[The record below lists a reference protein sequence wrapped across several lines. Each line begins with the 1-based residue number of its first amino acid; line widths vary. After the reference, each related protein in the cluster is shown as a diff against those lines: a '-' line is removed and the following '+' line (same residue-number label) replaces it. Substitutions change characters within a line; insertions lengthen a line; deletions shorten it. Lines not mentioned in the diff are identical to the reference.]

1 MQKIK
6 KKPPNRHHIPKLI
19 ENVPVEYKDN
29 VKGISL
35 KMMSHEAYGQ
45 PYEWSTRD
53 FEMGAPLGRGKF
65 GRVYLAREVTTKY
78 IVAMKVMFKAEI
90 EKGNVQRQVLREIE
104 IQSRLKHPNI
114 LRLLTWFHD
123 DVRIYLALEIA
134 SEGELFKHLRNN
146 QRFDEF
152 RSAKYTYQVAD
163 ALNYC
168 HLNNVIHRDLKPE
181 NILLTSSDD
190 IKLADFGWSAHTL
203 SNKRKTMCGTIDY
216 LPPEMVDGRAYND
229 SVDQWCLGVLCYEF
243 LVGSA
248 PFESKDTQKTYEKI
262 RRLEVHYPSFLSAG
276 AKDLISKLLRKTSD
290 GRITLV
296 DVMKHPWIK
305 QNMQKRN
312 ALLEE
317 RALKARAA
325 AASNVN

>member
-6 KKPPNRHHIPKLI
+6 KKPPNRHHIPKLV

-29 VKGISL
+29 VEGMSL

-53 FEMGAPLGRGKF
+53 FEMGAQLGRGKL
-65 GRVYLAREVTTKY
+65 GGVYLAHDVTTKY
-78 IVAMKVMFKAEI
+78 IVAMKVMFKAEV
-90 EKGNVQRQVLREIE
+90 EKRNAQSQVLREIE

-134 SEGELFKHLRNN
+134 SEGKLFKHLRNK
-146 QRFDEF
+146 QHFDQF
-152 RSAKYTYQVAD
+152 RSARYTYQVAD
-163 ALNYC
+163 ALNYYR
-168 HLNNVIHRDLKPE
+168 LNNVPHRDLKPH

-190 IKLADFGWSAHTL
+190 IKLADSDWSKAED
-203 SNKRKTMCGTIDY
+203 NVR
-216 LPPEMVDGRAYND
+216 YN
-229 SVDQWCLGVLCYEF
+229 QWRVGMLCYEF

-248 PFESKDTQKTYEKI
+248 PFAPEQKTYEEV
-262 RRLEVHYPSFLSAG
+262 RRLEVHYPLFLSAG
-276 AKDLISKLLRKTSD
+276 AKDLISKLLRKRSD
-290 GRITLV
+290 ECVTLV
-296 DVMKHPWIK
+296 EVMEHPWVK

-317 RALKARAA
+317 RALNARAA
-325 AASNVN
+325 AASNAN